1 MVSHAG
7 SRDQCVTN
15 GIVMNA
21 RALRIIT
28 QIVKRQP
35 SGKDASN
42 VVELMPKPKRRRVDK
57 ISSLSCTNGIVELRA
72 AGVPGIKCGHYFV
85 AFLALC
91 ILCKH
96 RPSTEMTTH
105 AVSTSGAAKPA
116 ELGTANKCRAAL
128 TKSLAL
134 LASSRSRWNLLSRK
148 NVASLTGIEK
158 STEST

>member
-1 MVSHAG
+1 MLAAGSYGRQMVSHAG

-42 VVELMPKPKRRRVDK
+42 VVVLMPKPKRRRVDK

-72 AGVPGIKCGHYFV
+72 AGVPGIKCGH
-85 AFLALC
+85 
-91 ILCKH
+91 
-96 RPSTEMTTH
+96 
-105 AVSTSGAAKPA
+105 
-116 ELGTANKCRAAL
+116 
-128 TKSLAL
+128 
-134 LASSRSRWNLLSRK
+134 
-148 NVASLTGIEK
+148 
-158 STEST
+158 